1 MIERDYIMRMV
12 SILTG
17 ALARILRLKH
27 AREFP
32 QALTEVDTTG
42 RTLLG
47 VDSSL
52 MHLLSDEQLL
62 ELIGK
67 DETLEIPKC
76 YVLGVLLREEGEIIQ
91 LQGSADE
98 STPLYAKALG
108 LLTETYNRYGGPV
121 QADHGR
127 QISFLVER
135 LKETELPVS
144 TMVRLFRYYT
154 LSRDYASAEDL
165 LFRII
170 EQQRSF
176 LSEGILFYERLLTSS
191 DDDLSR
197 GHLPRDEV
205 EEGLAELRRKTA
217 V

>member
-12 SILTG
+12 SILTA

-32 QALTEVDTTG
+32 QALAEVDTTG

-47 VDSSL
+47 LDTGL
-52 MHLLSDEQLL
+52 MHLLSDDQLL

-76 YVLGVLLREEGEIIQ
+76 YVLGVLLREEGEIIH
-91 LQGSADE
+91 LQGSPDE

-108 LLTETYNRYGGPV
+108 LLTETYIRHGGPV
-121 QADHGR
+121 EADHGR
-127 QISFLVER
+127 QISFLVGR
-135 LKETELPVS
+135 LKDTELPLN
-144 TMVRLFRYYT
+144 TMVRLFRYYA
-154 LSRDYASAEDL
+154 LSGDFAGAEDL

-170 EQQRSF
+170 EGQRTF
-176 LSEGILFYERLLTSS
+176 LNEGILFYERLLATS
-191 DDDLSR
+191 DDELSR

-205 EEGLAELRRKTA
+205 EEGLAELRRKA
-217 V
+217 AE